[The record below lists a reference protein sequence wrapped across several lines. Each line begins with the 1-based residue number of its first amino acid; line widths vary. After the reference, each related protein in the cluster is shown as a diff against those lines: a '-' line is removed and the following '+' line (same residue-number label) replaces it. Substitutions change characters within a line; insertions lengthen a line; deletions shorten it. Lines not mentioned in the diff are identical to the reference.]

1 MTWRIVVV
9 EKPILGTPQVGSFS
23 TNILTQA
30 PQDVT
35 VEFLVHGLT
44 LRYEFSV
51 NNASRVKEDD
61 EHAFDGAGALPSL
74 LWSW

>member
-9 EKPILGTPQVGSFS
+9 EKPILGTPLVGSFS
-23 TNILTQA
+23 ANILTQA
-30 PQDVT
+30 PQYVT

-44 LRYEFSV
+44 LRYEFPV
-51 NNASRVKEDD
+51 NASRVKEDD
-61 EHAFDGAGALPSL
+61 EHAFDGAAALPSL

>member
-9 EKPILGTPQVGSFS
+9 EKPILGTPLVGSFS
-23 TNILTQA
+23 ANILTQA
-30 PQDVT
+30 PQYVT

-44 LRYEFSV
+44 YRYEFSV
-51 NNASRVKEDD
+51 NASRVKEDD
-61 EHAFDGAGALPSL
+61 ELAFDGAAVLPGL

>member
-9 EKPILGTPQVGSFS
+9 ENPILGTPQVGSFS
-23 TNILTQA
+23 ANILPQA

-35 VEFLVHGLT
+35 VEFFVHGLT
-44 LRYEFSV
+44 LGYEFSV

-61 EHAFDGAGALPSL
+61 EHAFDGAATLPGL